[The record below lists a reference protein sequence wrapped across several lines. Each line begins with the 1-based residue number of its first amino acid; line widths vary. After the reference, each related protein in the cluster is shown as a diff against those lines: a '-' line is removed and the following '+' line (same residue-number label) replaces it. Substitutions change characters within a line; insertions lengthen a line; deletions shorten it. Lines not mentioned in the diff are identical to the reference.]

1 MKIEH
6 IQKTPSSCIYS
17 NLTYHKSWI
26 MVNLCMAYEDSLGNA
41 VLHIFVLL
49 HVINARYSADPMI
62 PAFAQA

>member
-1 MKIEH
+1 
-6 IQKTPSSCIYS
+6 
-17 NLTYHKSWI
+17 